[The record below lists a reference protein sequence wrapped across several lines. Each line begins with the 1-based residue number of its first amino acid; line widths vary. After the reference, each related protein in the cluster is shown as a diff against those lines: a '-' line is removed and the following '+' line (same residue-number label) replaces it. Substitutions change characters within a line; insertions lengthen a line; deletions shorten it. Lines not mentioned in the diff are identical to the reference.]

1 MNRQQTKRIKQI
13 RYLEKEVKKNVSWKY
28 RRRWVWIKDI
38 LEVTDQLL
46 VNKHT
51 DELTKEFL
59 IRFYVKVQQSEK
71 EMKSNVM
78 PLKAFKV
85 LLRPIKITLKKLR

>member
-51 DELTKEFL
+51 DKFTKEIL
-59 IRFYVKVQQSEK
+59 LRLYVKIEQSK
-71 EMKSNVM
+71 DKMKSNVM
-78 PLKAFKV
+78 PLKEFRIF
-85 LLRPIKITLKKLR
+85 LRPIKVIVKKI

>member
-1 MNRQQTKRIKQI
+1 MNRQQTKRIKLI

-51 DELTKEFL
+51 DKFTKEIL
-59 IRFYVKVQQSEK
+59 LRLYVKIEQSK
-71 EMKSNVM
+71 DKMKSNVM
-78 PLKAFKV
+78 PLKEFRIF
-85 LLRPIKITLKKLR
+85 LRPIKVIVKKI